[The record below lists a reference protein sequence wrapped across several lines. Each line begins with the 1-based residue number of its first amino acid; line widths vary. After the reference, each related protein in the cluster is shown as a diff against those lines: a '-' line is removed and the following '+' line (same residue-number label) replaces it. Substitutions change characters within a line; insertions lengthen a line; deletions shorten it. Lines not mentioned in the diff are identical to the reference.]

1 MDRKDFGNLSILSTA
16 FGMLEKEIDAIKA
29 ISTWPWQPETLRW
42 LFTALVL
49 PLLM

>member
-1 MDRKDFGNLSILSTA
+1 
-16 FGMLEKEIDAIKA
+16 MLEKEIDAIKA

-49 PLLM
+49 PLLMWLAQYFLGRMFS